1 MRFVPSNS
9 MKIDLLPEQEAYLS
23 TKDTI
28 CQVIRENPDSVFAFD
43 ILQDEILIGF
53 ALLHR
58 FEPSSFF
65 LWDYAIDWKFQNQGL
80 GTEAL
85 KQLIKFMH
93 EQYGLSVMTTTYIW
107 GNTHAKTMYE
117 KVGFVQTDVVD
128 EPECHEV
135 NMIFRYPSST
145 GIVERSN

>member
-9 MKIDLLPEQEAYLS
+9 MKIELLPEQEEYLS

-28 CQVIRENPDSVFAFD
+28 CQVIRENPDSVLAFD

-58 FEPSSFF
+58 FEPGSFF

-80 GTEAL
+80 
-85 KQLIKFMH
+85 KH
-93 EQYGLSVMTTTYIW
+93 
-107 GNTHAKTMYE
+107 
-117 KVGFVQTDVVD
+117 
-128 EPECHEV
+128 
-135 NMIFRYPSST
+135 
-145 GIVERSN
+145 